1 MSMTT
6 AVHDS
11 LTKHINVEFY
21 SSYLYLSLSAYCESI
36 NLPGFASWLRV
47 QSREENDHAMRLF
60 DYVNDREEKVLLM
73 PISQPP
79 LEFQSVLDV
88 MQSALDHER
97 KVTELIHQAYAL
109 AIKEDDYATQV
120 HLQWFITEQVED
132 EKEVHEIIEQ
142 LKMIGDKSDALL
154 LLDRQLAQR
163 ES

>member
-1 MSMTT
+1 MVMTKT
-6 AVHDS
+6 VHDS
-11 LTKHINVEFY
+11 LTNHINVEFY

-47 QSREENDHAMRLF
+47 QSQEENNHAMRLF
-60 DYVNDREEKVLLM
+60 DYVNDREEKVNLL

-79 LEFQSVLDV
+79 VAFQSALDV

-154 LLDRQLAQR
+154 ILDRQLAER
-163 ES
+163 GS